1 MKKIFFF
8 SILKQIAYNVVT
20 NIHIA
25 HKLFVTT
32 LMVMEKNSTIEHHVQ
47 KLTCKFYKVLQ
58 FCKYAHFK
66 KGEILP
72 FLGHKKGEILPF
84 LKIRF

>member
-1 MKKIFFF
+1 MT
-8 SILKQIAYNVVT
+8 YNVVT
-20 NIHIA
+20 NIHVA

-32 LMVMEKNSTIEHHVQ
+32 LMESFIILDTTSK

-84 LKIRF
+84 LKIQF

>member
-1 MKKIFFF
+1 MT
-8 SILKQIAYNVVT
+8 YNVAT
-20 NIHIA
+20 NIHAA
-25 HKLFVTT
+25 HKLFVIT
-32 LMVMEKNSTIEHHVQ
+32 LMVKFTTIEHHVQ
-47 KLTCKFYKVLQ
+47 KLTCKFYKILQ

-84 LKIRF
+84 LKIQF

>member
-1 MKKIFFF
+1 MT
-8 SILKQIAYNVVT
+8 YNVVT
-20 NIHIA
+20 NIHAA
-25 HKLFVTT
+25 HNLFVTT
-32 LMVMEKNSTIEHHVQ
+32 AMVKMPIVVKFTTIEHHVQ
-47 KLTCKFYKVLQ
+47 KLTCKFYKVLP
-58 FCKYAHFK
+58 FCKCTCFK

>member
-1 MKKIFFF
+1 MT
-8 SILKQIAYNVVT
+8 YNVVT
-20 NIHIA
+20 NIHAA

-32 LMVMEKNSTIEHHVQ
+32 AMVKMPIVVKFTTMSNGNFTTIEHHVQ

-58 FCKYAHFK
+58 FCKCTRFK

>member
-1 MKKIFFF
+1 MI
-8 SILKQIAYNVVT
+8 YNVVT
-20 NIHIA
+20 NIHAA

-32 LMVMEKNSTIEHHVQ
+32 TMVKMPIVVKFTTIEHHVQ